1 MSIYL
6 KYFIDS
12 FIERKIKADE
22 FAGCYM
28 SKQRYE
34 RDSDL
39 LSKDENHLSVLLSNI
54 FCLADMYNPDED
66 RKEYEFNEDPLRDQI
81 EKLNLDY

>member
-6 KYFIDS
+6 KDFIDS

-28 SKQRYE
+28 SK
-34 RDSDL
+34 
-39 LSKDENHLSVLLSNI
+39 
-54 FCLADMYNPDED
+54 
-66 RKEYEFNEDPLRDQI
+66 
-81 EKLNLDY
+81 

>member
-1 MSIYL
+1 ME
-6 KYFIDS
+6 YF
-12 FIERKIKADE
+12 
-22 FAGCYM
+22 
-28 SKQRYE
+28 
-34 RDSDL
+34 
-39 LSKDENHLSVLLSNI
+39 

>member
-6 KYFIDS
+6 KDFIDS
-12 FIERKIKADE
+12 FFESKIKADE

-34 RDSDL
+34 RDSYL
-39 LSKDENHLSVLLSNI
+39 LSKDENHLSVLSLNI
-54 FCLADMYNPDED
+54 FCLADMYIPDED

-81 EKLNLDY
+81 EKLNLDC